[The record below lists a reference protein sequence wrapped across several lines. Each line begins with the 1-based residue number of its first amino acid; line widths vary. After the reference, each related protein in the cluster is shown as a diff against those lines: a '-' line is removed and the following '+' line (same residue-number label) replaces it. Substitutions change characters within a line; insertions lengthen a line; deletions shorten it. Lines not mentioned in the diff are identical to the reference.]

1 VDPGDDSVTASR
13 PTSPHRGCALAR
25 PTFDVCLH
33 TNNIVDMQRF
43 WEHEVGLHYEGALV
57 IRGDLDQH
65 RMRVGDSVI
74 KINHYR
80 HPLPPAVQS
89 GYRNV
94 LIARDGAVRTRT
106 RTDPDGNQLT
116 EIPAGDGGIVDLGV
130 ILHARD
136 VTATRRFYER
146 RLGLDAEGGDTVHV
160 RVGRSRVIV
169 LPDPH
174 ARINPPIQGRGWRF
188 LTLPVVNVDN
198 AFARAVIS
206 EHAGIPPRQL
216 GDLARY
222 AFVRDPDGNWIELS
236 QRAAPPADAAPH
248 CP

>member
-1 VDPGDDSVTASR
+1 V
-13 PTSPHRGCALAR
+13 
-25 PTFDVCLH
+25 H

-43 WEHEVGLHYEGALV
+43 WEHEVGLHYEGALN
-57 IRGDLDQH
+57 IRHDLDQH

-80 HPLPPAVQS
+80 DPLPRAVQS

-94 LIARDGAVRTRT
+94 LIARDGAVRART
-106 RTDPDGNQLT
+106 RTDPDGNRVT
-116 EIPAGDGGIVDLGV
+116 EIAAGDFGILDLGV
-130 ILHARD
+130 VLHARD

-146 RLGLDAEGGDTVHV
+146 RLGLDAEGTGTVRV
-160 RVGRSRVIV
+160 RVGRSRVIM
-169 LPDPH
+169 LSDPH
-174 ARINPPIQGRGWRF
+174 ARIGTPIQGRGWRF

-198 AFARAVIS
+198 AFARAVIT

-216 GDLARY
+216 GELARY

-248 CP
+248 CL

>member
-1 VDPGDDSVTASR
+1 VDPGDDSVTASK
-13 PTSPHRGCALAR
+13 PPSPCALAR
-25 PTFDVCLH
+25 PTFDVCVH

-43 WEHEVGLHYEGALV
+43 WEHEVGLPYEGALN
-57 IRGDLDQH
+57 IRQDLNQH

-94 LIARDGAVRTRT
+94 LIARDGADRTRT
-106 RTDPDGNQLT
+106 WTDPDGNQVT
-116 EIPAGDGGIVDLGV
+116 EIPAGDFGILDLGV
-130 ILHARD
+130 VLHARD

-146 RLGLDAEGGDTVHV
+146 RLGLDAEGTDTVHV

-169 LPDPH
+169 LPDPR
-174 ARINPPIQGRGWRF
+174 ARIGPPIQGLGWRF

-198 AFARAVIS
+198 AFARAVIT
-206 EHAGIPPRQL
+206 EYAGIPPRQL
-216 GDLARY
+216 GELARY

-236 QRAAPPADAAPH
+236 QRAAPP
-248 CP
+248 

>member
-1 VDPGDDSVTASR
+1 VDPGDDSVTASKQ
-13 PTSPHRGCALAR
+13 PSPHGGCALAR
-25 PTFDVCLH
+25 PTFDVCVH

-43 WEHEVGLHYEGALV
+43 WEHEVGLLYEGALI
-57 IRGDLDQH
+57 IREDLNQH

-94 LIARDGAVRTRT
+94 LIARDGADRTRT
-106 RTDPDGNQLT
+106 WTDPDGNQVT
-116 EIPAGDGGIVDLGV
+116 EIPAGDFGILDLGV
-130 ILHARD
+130 VLHARD

-160 RVGRSRVIV
+160 RVGRSRVIM
-169 LPDPH
+169 LPDPQ
-174 ARINPPIQGRGWRF
+174 ARIGPPIQGRGWRF

-198 AFARAVIS
+198 AFAGAVIA
-206 EHAGIPPRQL
+206 EYAGIPPRQL
-216 GDLARY
+216 GELARY

-236 QRAAPPADAAPH
+236 QRAAPP
-248 CP
+248 

>member
-1 VDPGDDSVTASR
+1 VDPGDDSVT
-13 PTSPHRGCALAR
+13 TSKPPSPCALAR
-25 PTFDVCLH
+25 PTFDVCVH

-43 WEHEVGLHYEGALV
+43 WEHDVGLAYEGTLI
-57 IRGDLDQH
+57 IRDDLIQH

-80 HPLPPAVQS
+80 HPLPPAVRS
-89 GYRNV
+89 GYQNV
-94 LIARDGAVRTRT
+94 LIARDGVVRTRT
-106 RTDPDGNQLT
+106 RTDPDGNRMT
-116 EIPAGDGGIVDLGV
+116 EIPAGDFGIVDLGV
-130 ILHARD
+130 VLHARD

-198 AFARAVIS
+198 AFARAVTSTS
-206 EHAGIPPRQL
+206 EYPGIPPRQL
-216 GDLARY
+216 GELARY
-222 AFVRDPDGNWIELS
+222 AFVRDPDGNWVELS
-236 QRAAPPADAAPH
+236 QRAAPLADAAPH
-248 CP
+248 CL